1 MMLTL
6 QIRNSRMW
14 IMRRKEPCDSQE
26 NKNKSRPAHMQ
37 GQLMLDLTRVN
48 NKVFFSK
55 ITKLK
60 NKDTFVGGIERRGT
74 SQVIEAQFMAKL
86 FK

>member
-1 MMLTL
+1 
-6 QIRNSRMW
+6 
-14 IMRRKEPCDSQE
+14 
-26 NKNKSRPAHMQ
+26 
-37 GQLMLDLTRVN
+37 MLDLTRVN